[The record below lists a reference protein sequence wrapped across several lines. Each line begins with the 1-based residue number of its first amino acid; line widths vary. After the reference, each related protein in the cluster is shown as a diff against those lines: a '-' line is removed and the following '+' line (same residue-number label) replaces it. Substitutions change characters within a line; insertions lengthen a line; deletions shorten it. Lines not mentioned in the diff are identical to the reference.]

1 MESLSV
7 SEYRRQF
14 GSIVHMYQACM
25 HVGKRSALAVQSFPP
40 LAATTFRQM
49 NLSQKV
55 LLFSITLGGSAIW
68 FLTKYFKRKRRPLTA
83 RSLRGATRRAR
94 QMSISSKAGLSSGTG
109 DFNVSSKR
117 CNTSYDWIELQKK
130 AAVIGDKESV
140 TSAATLID
148 GTPLT
153 PQQLGLMGM
162 EALETVVGYWEDAL
176 AAYQPR
182 NGMNHQL
189 TTAEEAAFVKMLE
202 NILETAYNL
211 QEESEHMFIYQ
222 ESILNKSKRKTLSV
236 NFIGINELDGHNGA
250 SSSYKTPLLS
260 VSSVDQDSFVSAQDT
275 IADLR
280 DFEDLNEIVGETDAK
295 EKLYLE
301 ALEHL
306 EKNGIPYR
314 TIRTDF
320 VGCANDTEYL
330 AKLHCLRLAFKE
342 IMSKPDDRNWWSDN
356 GRQMLAELLVRS
368 DKDPKDFIQ
377 VYDELLDYLSEDDE
391 HIEIMAEELKSRN
404 VQCTNFYDIC
414 LDYILIDSFEDLESP
429 PSSVIAV
436 MNNRWLSNG
445 FKETALQTAIWS
457 VLKAKRRL
465 LRHSDGFKAQF
476 YNLSEIIIP
485 TLAWGFF
492 GPDENMNTLMCYF
505 RDQVLDFIKGLYD
518 SQCVRFT
525 TIEDLSNDIMN
536 LAKLKF
542 GQTIN
547 HLSSLETVDPI

>member
-1 MESLSV
+1 V
-7 SEYRRQF
+7 SEYRKQF
-14 GSIVHMYQACM
+14 GSIVQMYQACM

-40 LAATTFRQM
+40 LAATTFRQ
-49 NLSQKV
+49 LSLSKKV
-55 LLFSITLGGSAIW
+55 LLFSVALGGTAIW

-94 QMSISSKAGLSSGTG
+94 QLSISSKVGNSTTSG
-109 DFNVSSKR
+109 DPNASSKR
-117 CNTSYDWIELQKK
+117 SNTSYDWIDLQRK
-130 AAVIGDKESV
+130 AAATDKESI
-140 TSAATLID
+140 TSAATLVD

-222 ESILNKSKRKTLSV
+222 ESILNKSKRKSLNV
-236 NFIGINELDGHNGA
+236 NFVGISELDGNGHST
-250 SSSYKTPLLS
+250 SSKTPLLS

-280 DFEDLNEIVGETDAK
+280 DFEDLNEIVGDTDAAQ
-295 EKLYLE
+295 KLYLE

-330 AKLHCLRLAFKE
+330 AKLHCLRLAFKD
-342 IMSKPDDRNWWSDN
+342 IMAKPDDRNWWSDN
-356 GRQMLAELLVRS
+356 GRQMLAELLVKS

-377 VYDELLDYLSEDDE
+377 VYDELLDYLHVDE

-429 PSSVIAV
+429 PSSVTAV

-492 GPDENMNTLMCYF
+492 GPDENMNSLMCFF

-518 SQCVRFT
+518 SQSVRFT
-525 TIEDLSNDIMN
+525 TIEDLSHDIMV

-542 GQTIN
+542 GQTLS
-547 HLSSLETVDPI
+547 HLSSLDTVDNI

>member
-1 MESLSV
+1 MNCRSV
-7 SEYRRQF
+7 
-14 GSIVHMYQACM
+14 V
-25 HVGKRSALAVQSFPP
+25 
-40 LAATTFRQM
+40 
-49 NLSQKV
+49 
-55 LLFSITLGGSAIW
+55 W
-68 FLTKYFKRKRRPLTA
+68 FLTKYFKRKTRRPLRS
-83 RSLRGATRRAR
+83 RSLRAANRRAR
-94 QMSISSKAGLSSGTG
+94 QLSISSSKTG
-109 DFNVSSKR
+109 NGPASLENNTLFLEKR
-117 CNTSYDWIELQKK
+117 TNTSYDWIDLQRK
-130 AAVIGDKESV
+130 AAATAEKDGSI

-222 ESILNKSKRKTLSV
+222 ESILNKSKRKSLNV
-236 NFIGINELDGHNGA
+236 NFVGISELDGNGHST
-250 SSSYKTPLLS
+250 SSKTPLLS

-280 DFEDLNEIVGETDAK
+280 DFEDLNEIVGDADAAQ
-295 EKLYLE
+295 KLYLE

-330 AKLHCLRLAFKE
+330 AKLHCLRLAFKD
-342 IMSKPDDRNWWSDN
+342 IMAKPDDRNWWSDN
-356 GRQMLAELLVRS
+356 GRQMLAELLVKS

-377 VYDELLDYLSEDDE
+377 VYDELLDYLHVDD

-476 YNLSEIIIP
+476 YNLSEI
-485 TLAWGFF
+485 
-492 GPDENMNTLMCYF
+492 
-505 RDQVLDFIKGLYD
+505 
-518 SQCVRFT
+518 
-525 TIEDLSNDIMN
+525 
-536 LAKLKF
+536 
-542 GQTIN
+542 
-547 HLSSLETVDPI
+547 